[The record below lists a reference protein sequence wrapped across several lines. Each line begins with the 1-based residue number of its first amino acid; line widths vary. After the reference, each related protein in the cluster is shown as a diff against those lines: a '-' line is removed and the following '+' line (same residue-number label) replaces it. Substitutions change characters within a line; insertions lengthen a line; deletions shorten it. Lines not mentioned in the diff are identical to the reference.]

1 MIFLAGRVL
10 DEKMFSEQSR
20 LFGVTCSVKQLQQS
34 QISKRKLEGKLDK
47 IRKRDKV
54 TERFAC
60 SGNVPVGK

>member
-1 MIFLAGRVL
+1 MIFLARRVL

-54 TERFAC
+54 
-60 SGNVPVGK
+60 S